1 MSKGGFVY
9 IMTNKYH
16 TTLYVG
22 VTSDLVSRVI
32 QHREHHSPKSFT
44 ARYKCTKLVY
54 YNSFNHIESA
64 IAEEKRLKGGSRQ
77 QKLDLIENLNPNWDD
92 LFLNEIQYW

>member
-1 MSKGGFVY
+1 MPKGGFVY

-32 QHREHHSPKSFT
+32 QHREHHFPKSFT

>member
-1 MSKGGFVY
+1 MPKGGFVY

-32 QHREHHSPKSFT
+32 QHREQHFPKSFT
-44 ARYKCTKLVY
+44 SKYKCFKLVY
-54 YNSFNHIESA
+54 YRVFDHIESA
-64 IAEEKRLKGGSRQ
+64 ITEEKRLKGGSRQ
-77 QKLDLIENLNPNWDD
+77 QKLDLINEMNPDWDD
-92 LFLNEIQYW
+92 LFLTEVQYW